1 MNRWKKI
8 GAVLLAAV
16 MLVPS
21 ISTTDYGVAV
31 ANAMEME
38 TESKAETQSTEETTS
53 EKTEEDAD
61 PTDDKKSTE
70 DEDSTNSETVTNDDE
85 STETED
91 KQPTED
97 KEEKETEETKEIEEI
112 EQNEESQEAEEPQET
127 ENQQS
132 IDTEEA
138 TSVMSAL
145 PLKEV
150 EVSLVLNGKTDDEL
164 KSYSVDEMINNF
176 QDSNG
181 NKVSVEGNPTTVWRY
196 VKDSTDGVEAYKS
209 YKLNNNEV
217 IDLSLAESVS
227 AYKMELIIGKG
238 TQLNSNN
245 VRYIVTVYITEDVR
259 EQIGVVLYEESESGV
274 RTEVQVSKKSETY
287 NSDLTDLFQSYGK
300 QLEPLKVIL
309 YVVPGYTDS
318 SQYYLGI
325 TSEAAK
331 HPSRNVEVYT
341 FTGYMDYLTGISAPI
356 TDQILNQNMKLPGT
370 GYKGHYGVPSSIYDG
385 LSGDYGYFVIV
396 EKDSSGAEVR
406 TTILN
411 FCIASDEENLS
422 YVDSTVFGKTDA
434 GITDVVCREADSVS
448 FDELY
453 VDMESGKANG
463 KAIHE
468 YFYMLKDGID
478 ANSDLYCRFNA
489 HGDSY
494 GDAANQYVEKAVV
507 GLYSSLDAA
516 AEQPDIKNQLFPTD
530 ATDTS
535 TGYKANYNYEDGGMY
550 FTAFFEDGSVW
561 QFNVRVMG
569 YDPQYDES
577 YVKSFTDTPI
587 IGEKDPWFRV
597 VGAENTD
604 GSALPTYVVENG
616 KSINMDTMYAYGY
629 QTVFIKDSSV
639 TDIIPIIN
647 KADSENVKVTAM
659 FIGDGK
665 PYKEGESIALTDNE
679 TTVTFHVTISDQG
692 GEHTKNYN
700 VSFIKVVSG
709 PKLYV
714 TDPKGGDDDD
724 PARSVF
730 LDEYFEYK
738 HDIFIAN
745 VGDQE
750 LTGLRVELD
759 ATNVKLDDYWTVG
772 GEDYDT
778 LAPFT
783 TVDASVSDYAELPN
797 VAKIRLL
804 PDGEG
809 NIEGKL
815 TIYADNQEPVVIKLS
830 GRAQNPSITTD
841 QLGDAVKY
849 VPYSYMITT
858 NNMYDWN
865 SVSFSYTG
873 NIPDGMTL
881 NEATGEIY
889 GAPLQAGTYTFTIT
903 ATYGRSDY
911 FEDSTKEF
919 TINVLDNENETVF
932 KTSDSGYEIVPE
944 EDGDNGY
951 VGEQVSAYDFVLT
964 SFDEDEVFISE
975 GEYGQF
981 AKLWLNGEELT
992 EGVDYTTEPG
1002 STKITIKSQTLK
1014 DKSKDGRNTI
1024 SAEFNINQERGENLK
1039 RTSQN
1044 YRIDLASKEPTDS
1057 IEPTGPANPTNSAN
1071 PSDSG
1076 DTKDKGNS
1084 GNTDNKGNTGTT
1096 NNNMITP
1103 ANKETSGT
1111 TTPIPDSNDTA
1122 SDTVNI
1128 ITHVVGA
1135 DGKALVDYIIEM
1147 HSTVKTATTDSSGN
1161 ASFDSM
1167 EMGTHTVYI
1176 KNADGTT
1183 VASKNFKLQSGDS
1196 LSMSGDTITV
1206 VPGQTISMTIK
1217 VDGSTAS
1224 IESVETVQT
1233 STSNEAPKTGDT
1245 TNIYLWLL
1253 LLTISTVAL
1262 ICLKVIRRKAIRK

>member
-1 MNRWKKI
+1 MNKWKKFLAI
-8 GAVLLAAV
+8 LLVAV
-16 MLVPS
+16 MLVPL
-21 ISTTDYGVAV
+21 ISTTGYGTAV
-31 ANAMEME
+31 ANAME
-38 TESKAETQSTEETTS
+38 TEPKVETQSTEDVIS
-53 EKTEEDAD
+53 EKKDDAEDVEATNESKLTQQTEDMEATSTDSEMIKEDAKPAD
-61 PTDDKKSTE
+61 EKEDTEDQEFTDTETIANDNKSTE
-70 DEDSTNSETVTNDDE
+70 I
-85 STETED
+85 ED
-91 KQPTED
+91 KQSTED
-97 KEEKETEETKEIEEI
+97 KEKKEEIEESKKT
-112 EQNEESQEAEEPQET
+112 EDPQVMNVEESV
-127 ENQQS
+127 S
-132 IDTEEA
+132 L
-138 TSVMSAL
+138 MSAM

-181 NKVSVEGNPTTVWRY
+181 NKISVEGNPTTVWRY
-196 VKDSTDGVEAYKS
+196 VKDSTDGVEEYKS

-217 IDLSLAESVS
+217 IDLSLAASVS
-227 AYKMELIIGKG
+227 VYKMELIIGKG

-259 EQIGVVLYEESESGV
+259 EQIGIMLYEESESGV
-274 RTEVQVSKKSETY
+274 RTEAKVSKKSETY
-287 NSDLTDLFQSYGK
+287 NSDLTAMFQLYGK
-300 QLEPLKVIL
+300 QLEPMEVIQ

-331 HPSRNVEVYT
+331 HPSRNVDVYT
-341 FTGYMDYLTGISAPI
+341 FTGYMNYLTGTSAPI
-356 TDQILNQNMKLPGT
+356 TDQILNQNMKSSGA
-370 GYKGHYGVPSSIYDG
+370 GYKSHFGMPSSINDA
-385 LSGDYGYFVIV
+385 LSSDYGYFFIV

-406 TTILN
+406 TTVLN
-411 FCIASDEENLS
+411 FYIVPDEKDMS
-422 YVDSTVFGKTDA
+422 YVDSTVFDRTDT
-434 GITDVVCREADSVS
+434 GIADVVCMEANSVS
-448 FDELY
+448 VDDIY

-463 KAIHE
+463 KAINE

-478 ANSDLYCRFNA
+478 ANSDLYCRFKA
-489 HGDSY
+489 HGSIY

-507 GLYSSLDAA
+507 GLYSSLDEA
-516 AEQPDIKNQLFPTD
+516 AEQSDIKDQLFPTD
-530 ATDTS
+530 ATATDA
-535 TGYKANYNYEDGGMY
+535 GYKANYNYEDGGMY

-561 QFNVRVMG
+561 QFNVRVMD
-569 YDPQYDES
+569 YDPKYDES
-577 YVKSFTDTPI
+577 YVKSFTDAPI

-604 GSALPTYVVENG
+604 GSTLPTYIVENG

-629 QTVFIKDSSV
+629 QTVFIKDPSV
-639 TDIIPIIN
+639 TEITPIID

-665 PYKEGESIALTDNE
+665 PYKEGDSIKLTDTE
-679 TTVTFHVTISDQG
+679 TTVTFHVTISDQD

-700 VSFIKVVSG
+700 VSFIKEASG

-714 TDPKGGDDDD
+714 TDPKGGKDDD
-724 PARSVF
+724 PVRSVF

-772 GEDYDT
+772 GEDSDT

-797 VAKIRLL
+797 VAKIRLV
-804 PDGEG
+804 PEGEG
-809 NIEGKL
+809 DIEGKL
-815 TIYADNQEPVVIKLS
+815 TIYADNQKPVVIKLS

-841 QLGDAVKY
+841 QLEDAVKY
-849 VPYSYMITT
+849 VPYSHMITT

-881 NEATGEIY
+881 NESTGEIY
-889 GAPLQAGTYTFTIT
+889 GAPLEAGTYTFTVT

-911 FEDSTKEF
+911 FEASTKEF

-932 KTSDSGYEIVPE
+932 KTSDSGYEIIPE
-944 EDGDNGY
+944 EDGDSGY

-981 AKLWLNGEELT
+981 VKLWLNGEELT
-992 EGVDYTTEPG
+992 EGDDYTTEPG

-1014 DKSKDGRNTI
+1014 DKSTDGRNTI
-1024 SAEFNINQERGENLK
+1024 SAEFNVNNKRGENLK

-1044 YRIDLASKEPTDS
+1044 YRVDLASKK
-1057 IEPTGPANPTNSAN
+1057 PTN
-1071 PSDSG
+1071 PSGSNG
-1076 DTKDKGNS
+1076 TNDKQNS
-1084 GNTDNKGNTGTT
+1084 GNNGNTENNSNTGNASTT
-1096 NNNMITP
+1096 MP
-1103 ANKETSGT
+1103 ANNKATAPTS
-1111 TTPIPDSNDTA
+1111 DSNDIE
-1122 SDTVNI
+1122 SPTVNI

-1135 DGKALVDYIIEM
+1135 DGKALVNYIIEM
-1147 HSTVKTATTDSSGN
+1147 HSTVKTATTDSSGD
-1161 ASFDSM
+1161 ASFDSI
-1167 EMGTHTVYI
+1167 EMGMHTVYI
-1176 KNADGTT
+1176 KDADGTT

-1196 LSMSGDTITV
+1196 FSKNGDNFTV

-1224 IESVETVQT
+1224 IESVKTVETV
-1233 STSNEAPKTGDT
+1233 ETGDT
-1245 TNIYLWLL
+1245 ANIHLWLL
-1253 LLTISTVAL
+1253 LLMISTVAL
-1262 ICLKVIRRKAIRK
+1262 ICLKVIRRKSIRK